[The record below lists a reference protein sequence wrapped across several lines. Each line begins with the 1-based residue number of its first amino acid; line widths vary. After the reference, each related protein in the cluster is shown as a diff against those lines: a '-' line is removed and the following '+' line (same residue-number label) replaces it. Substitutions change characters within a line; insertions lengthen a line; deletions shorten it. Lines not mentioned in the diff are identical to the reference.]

1 MNHRKRIY
9 VLMIAWQDTHNS
21 ISILKFVYIT
31 TMGYITFRQLKKN
44 SLDILFAF
52 FFFILQSQKSQLNKY
67 ERFFTSDYLYF
78 KVHS

>member
-1 MNHRKRIY
+1 
-9 VLMIAWQDTHNS
+9 MIAWQDTHNS
-21 ISILKFVYIT
+21 ISILKIVYIT

-52 FFFILQSQKSQLNKY
+52 FFYLTITEIYQDEDKY